1 MALARF
7 LAMRSCRTHT
17 GRTAALA
24 LVAAVLAF
32 AVFGGSL
39 AALSLQHG
47 LSRFQE
53 RLGADVV
60 VLPREAAAAGAF
72 EGVLVQGVPAHFYMD
87 GHYLDELRSMTG
99 IAQAAPQFFLAS
111 AHAGCC
117 SVAVQIIGFD
127 PATDFTIRPWMQE
140 SRDTAMGFGE
150 VLVGSGISVPADAVL
165 TFYNTPC
172 RVIGRLNPTGTGMD
186 TAVYTDMETMRTMM
200 ANADAAGFDYFKEIP
215 PDAAIS
221 AVMIRTAD
229 GFTPE
234 GVAAAINE
242 SYPTLTAKA
251 AHGMVHAVEQGL
263 GGITAVIGT
272 LLAIVW
278 LLAAL
283 VLAIAFRMVIRERR
297 REFAILRIAG
307 AQRGLLMRMMLT
319 EAVLLSGM
327 GGAAGVL
334 AGAGVLL
341 PFAGLMKES
350 LMRPYLVPDLSVIL
364 LLGVGALVLTV
375 LSAAVSAAW
384 TMRSVTAGEMDE
396 MLREDG

>member
-1 MALARF
+1 
-7 LAMRSCRTHT
+7 
-17 GRTAALA
+17 
-24 LVAAVLAF
+24 
-32 AVFGGSL
+32 
-39 AALSLQHG
+39 
-47 LSRFQE
+47 
-53 RLGADVV
+53 
-60 VLPREAAAAGAF
+60 
-72 EGVLVQGVPAHFYMD
+72 
-87 GHYLDELRSMTG
+87 
-99 IAQAAPQFFLAS
+99 
-111 AHAGCC
+111 
-117 SVAVQIIGFD
+117 
-127 PATDFTIRPWMQE
+127 
-140 SRDTAMGFGE
+140 
-150 VLVGSGISVPADAVL
+150 
-165 TFYNTPC
+165 
-172 RVIGRLNPTGTGMD
+172 
-186 TAVYTDMETMRTMM
+186 
-200 ANADAAGFDYFKEIP
+200 
-215 PDAAIS
+215 
-221 AVMIRTAD
+221 
-229 GFTPE
+229 
-234 GVAAAINE
+234 
-242 SYPTLTAKA
+242 
-251 AHGMVHAVEQGL
+251 MVHAVEQGL